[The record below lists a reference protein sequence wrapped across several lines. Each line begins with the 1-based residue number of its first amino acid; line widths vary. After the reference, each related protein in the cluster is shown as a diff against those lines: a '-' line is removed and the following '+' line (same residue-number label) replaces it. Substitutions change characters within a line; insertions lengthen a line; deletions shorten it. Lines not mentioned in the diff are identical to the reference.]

1 MINQIYASEGVD
13 TLARMLRQITDPI
26 EYATLAVTV
35 AVLLLG
41 IYVGYQAYR
50 GYKRNGNRAVLLLGL
65 GIFLV
70 TTVREL
76 GSLAAYLLVGES
88 PLVLFIVSFGL
99 SILGLASVLY
109 GFIWA

>member
-1 MINQIYASEGVD
+1 MNNHIYALEGGD
-13 TLARMLRQITDPI
+13 TLTRVLRQMTNPI
-26 EYATLAVTV
+26 EYATFAATL

-41 IYVGYQAYR
+41 AYVGYQAYR
-50 GYKRNGNRAVLLLGL
+50 GYQRNGNRAVLFLGL

-76 GSLAAYLLVGES
+76 GSLAAYLLVGEN
-88 PLVLFIVSFGL
+88 PLVLAVVSFGL
-99 SILGLASVLY
+99 SILGLLSVLY